1 MGNVMY
7 GKTEP
12 TKKRVWYSG
21 TDTLYEGYNLC
32 YDSDSITADGFNA
45 ADTAITA
52 ATSSLAR
59 NRVVEKPSQGN
70 CNSYAGVV
78 APECD
83 GFVGPGEITII
94 PPGNVANV
102 RMKLNCTINATYGT
116 VTAGSYDMEGTG
128 YWGEGTAKAIQTIN
142 RSSTAGLVQAEL
154 MVGVPSGG
162 YESISA
168 AAVTVGGAQTF
179 MPYGVTVFNNAAT
192 PASDVTYSLTAG
204 QFIGQKKLFSCGA
217 TMTTN
222 DIVITATRSIV
233 TAGVPAA
240 AASKYY
246 ELDAAAEYA
255 EFRWNGTAWVAE
267 STGTVES

>member
-1 MGNVMY
+1 MITY
-7 GKTEP
+7 GKAEP
-12 TKKRVWYSG
+12 QKIKVWYSG

-32 YDSDSITADGFNA
+32 YDSDSITVDGFNA

-59 NRVVEKPSQGN
+59 KRVVEKPAQGN

-78 APECD
+78 APESH

-102 RMKLNCTINATYGT
+102 YMKLSCTINATYGT
-116 VTAGSYDMEGTG
+116 VTAGSYSMEGTG
-128 YWGEGTAKAIQTIN
+128 YWGEGTAKALQTIN
-142 RSSTAGLVQAEL
+142 RSSTAGIVQAEL
-154 MVGVPSGG
+154 MVGAPSGG
-162 YESISA
+162 YESITA
-168 AAVTVGGAQTF
+168 AALTVGGAQTF
-179 MPYGVTVFNNAAT
+179 MPYGVTDFAAAAT

-204 QFIGQKKLFSCGA
+204 QFVGQKKLFRCLA

-222 DIVITATRSIV
+222 DVVITATRSIV

-246 ELDAAAEYA
+246 ELDANGEYV